1 MIEVKNTT
9 TAENSKPNNDLAV
22 GDLLPLPNLSPGD
35 YVFSTSKQSLDWLKG
50 LMGFYVRGDF
60 HTDGKGGLTLQF
72 VSEDTLRCV
81 RVYDHPEALKMLVMT
96 QVTCEAGGVTLL
108 LEGALLTPVGDEKG
122 NDEYEVPETPSK
134 PPSDPSRHLGG
145 AVSASTD
152 VYGMEVA

>member
-1 MIEVKNTT
+1 MKNTT
-9 TAENSKPNNDLAV
+9 TTENSKPNNDLAV
-22 GDLLPLPNLSPGD
+22 GDLLPLPTLSPGD

-122 NDEYEVPETPSK
+122 NDEYEVQETPSK

>member
-1 MIEVKNTT
+1 MTDKL
-9 TAENSKPNNDLAV
+9 ASANSKPNNDLAV

>member
-1 MIEVKNTT
+1 MSD
-9 TAENSKPNNDLAV
+9 ENEESMLENDLAV

-35 YVFSTSKQSLDWLKG
+35 YVFSTKEQSLEWLKG

-81 RVYDHPEALKMLVMT
+81 RVYDHPEALRMLAMT
-96 QVTCEAGGVTLL
+96 QVTCEAGGVRLL
-108 LEGALLTPVGDEKG
+108 LEGALLTPVGDERG
-122 NDEYEVPETPSK
+122 NDEYEVPETPSE
-134 PPSDPSRHLGG
+134 PPSEPSGPLGG